1 MKREDQIKECQSS
14 EDRYGIA
21 LGLSTIVNQRLGDD
35 EKPQRHGD
43 RCRGQ
48 DVSGHF
54 KEEVDREHIAV
65 QGDQPQGRLAA
76 VLYGRT

>member
-1 MKREDQIKECQSS
+1 
-14 EDRYGIA
+14 
-21 LGLSTIVNQRLGDD
+21 
-35 EKPQRHGD
+35 
-43 RCRGQ
+43 
-48 DVSGHF
+48 VSGHF